1 MPPPSGRS
9 AARWGCA
16 LRADADEV
24 PPEVAELARRRDDA
38 RAAKDWATADALRDE
53 LQAQGWKVEDGA
65 GGTEVRRA

>member
-1 MPPPSGRS
+1 M
-9 AARWGCA
+9 
-16 LRADADEV
+16 